1 MRRSRRLSVPA
12 YCPARRLLA
21 SLASGTQGRQAIARY
36 FTVGDGA
43 SLGGVYR
50 SVTDGEEP

>member
-1 MRRSRRLSVPA
+1 
-12 YCPARRLLA
+12 LLA